1 MGLAKTKIK
10 GLYLDGDKYII
21 DKNIK
26 GQRLHLT
33 IGAVPLKVAERILY
47 AKVAEVLEGYFLPSS
62 RSLKLS
68 EVMEKYCEQHL
79 IKFEKSWAQNKISI
93 KNIMGYLGEVKTGRF
108 KAQDLYEYQQYR
120 IKKGIST
127 ATINRETSLLINGL
141 EWATRNNII
150 PKKPITGYDLL
161 KVEKKEIKIISP
173 EEFKILLDNITG
185 DYPEIYRNI
194 FKIQYETGMRISE
207 VLNLH
212 WNWIDFIN
220 EIIILPA
227 EHTKSNT
234 QRAIP
239 MSNELIDILN
249 GIEQKSL
256 KLFALNKSNIINI
269 FSKASQACGLNY
281 TTHCIRKTRA
291 TIWAEIDDKASKEAI
306 GHTTDAMHYGKY
318 AKITSQRLSK
328 LINKNLVDFKQNE
341 DAQSCKTANE

>member
-1 MGLAKTKIK
+1 MGLVKTKIK

-47 AKVAEVLEGYFLPSS
+47 AKVAEVLEGYFLPFS

-68 EVMEKYCEQHL
+68 EVMQKYCEQHL
-79 IKFEKSWAQNKISI
+79 IKLEKSWTQNKASI
-93 KNIMGYLGEVKTGRF
+93 KNIMGYLGDIKTGNF
-108 KAQDLYEYQQYR
+108 KPQNLYEYQQYR
-120 IKKGIST
+120 IKKGINPI
-127 ATINRETSLLINGL
+127 TINRETSFLINGL
-141 EWATRNNII
+141 DWATRNNII
-150 PKKPITGYDLL
+150 PKNPISGYDLL

-173 EEFKILLDNITG
+173 EEFKILLDNIVG
-185 DYPEIYRNI
+185 DYPELYRTI

-207 VLNLH
+207 VLKLH
-212 WNWIDFIN
+212 WNWIDFVN
-220 EIIILPA
+220 KIIVLPA
-227 EHTKSNT
+227 EQTKANT

-239 MSNELIDILN
+239 MSEELIAILN
-249 GIEQKSL
+249 SLEQKNL
-256 KLFALNKSNIINI
+256 KLFSLSKSNIINI
-269 FSKASQACGLNY
+269 FSKASQACGFNY

-318 AKITSQRLSK
+318 AKITSKRLGK
-328 LINKNLVDFKQNE
+328 LIDKNLVDFKQNK